1 MFGKKNELQVQV
13 VVVEQLLD
21 ILEDNEMA
29 LVEIKDDKVINRII
43 SAVPQFAQA
52 GVNIGTVAEGIQ
64 LANQGVYQAILP
76 AGAKLVNSK
85 DMEGAVRGFFRNKK
99 GIAGQANWM
108 TADSTVN
115 KIAAANIANATM
127 GAAALVVG
135 QYYMKQIN
143 GELADLN
150 SNISKLVDF
159 QMAEYK
165 GKVLTLMT
173 QVKRVSEF
181 QTEILEDSN
190 LRNEEIQRLQGLE
203 TTCMDLLNQA
213 NVTISDLSSK
223 EGESFKKYDKLM
235 SEVAIWQ
242 KYQEALTEVLYMI
255 ADLNYTLHLGAI
267 SKEKCYSAYSD
278 MYDMEN
284 SLIDKLRKWHEFYK
298 KKFKID
304 VNQARMERQGI
315 DAAVHKPLEL
325 FSENWK
331 YKNIGKEA
339 AIKIKAQ
346 KNFQL
351 NDRTLDVRDRY
362 NEDVRLIVK
371 DGKLYY
377 STV

>member
-13 VVVEQLLD
+13 EQLPD
-21 ILEDNEMA
+21 VFEDNGLA
-29 LVEIKDDKVINRII
+29 LVEIEDDKVINRII
-43 SAVPQFAQA
+43 SAVPQLAQA
-52 GVNIGTVAEGIQ
+52 GVNVSAVAEGVQ
-64 LANQGVYQAILP
+64 LVNQGVYQAILP

-85 DMEGAVRGFFRNKK
+85 DIEGAVRGFFRNKK

-108 TADSTVN
+108 NADSTVN
-115 KIAAANIANATM
+115 KIAAANIANAAM

-143 GELADLN
+143 GELADMN
-150 SNISKLVDF
+150 RNISKLANF

-173 QVKRVSEF
+173 QVKRASEF
-181 QTEILEDSN
+181 QTEILEDNN

-223 EGESFKKYDKLM
+223 EGESFEKYDKLM

-242 KYQEALTEVLYMI
+242 KYQGALTEVLYII

-267 SKEKCYSAYSD
+267 SKEQCYAAYSD

-284 SLIDKLRKWHEFYK
+284 NLIDKLRKWHEFHK

-304 VNQARMERQGI
+304 VEQAHMERQGI
-315 DAAVHKPLEL
+315 DAVIHKPLEL
-325 FSENWK
+325 ISEQWK
-331 YKNIGKEA
+331 YRNIGKEA
-339 AIKIKAQ
+339 VTNIRVQRNIQ
-346 KNFQL
+346 I
-351 NDRTLDVRDRY
+351 NDRTLDMRDRY
-362 NEDVRLIVK
+362 NEDVRLIAK
-371 DGKLYY
+371 EGKLYY
-377 STV
+377 STI

>member
-1 MFGKKNELQVQV
+1 MFGKKNELQVK
-13 VVVEQLLD
+13 VEQLPD
-21 ILEDNEMA
+21 IFEDNGLA
-29 LVEIKDDKVINRII
+29 LVEIEDDKVINRII
-43 SAVPQFAQA
+43 SAVPQLAQA
-52 GVNIGTVAEGIQ
+52 GVNVGAVAEGMQ

-108 TADSTVN
+108 NADSAVN
-115 KIAAANIANATM
+115 KIAAANIANAAM

-143 GELADLN
+143 DELADMN
-150 SNISKLVDF
+150 SNISKLANF

-173 QVKRVSEF
+173 QVKRASEF
-181 QTEILEDSN
+181 QAEILEDNN

-213 NVTISDLSSK
+213 NVTISELSSK
-223 EGESFKKYDKLM
+223 EGESFEKYDKLM

-242 KYQEALTEVLYMI
+242 KYQGALTEVLYMI

-267 SKEKCYSAYSD
+267 SKEQCYAAYSD

-284 SLIDKLRKWHEFYK
+284 NLLDKLRKWGSIP
-298 KKFKID
+298 KF
-304 VNQARMERQGI
+304 V
-315 DAAVHKPLEL
+315 
-325 FSENWK
+325 
-331 YKNIGKEA
+331 
-339 AIKIKAQ
+339 
-346 KNFQL
+346 
-351 NDRTLDVRDRY
+351 
-362 NEDVRLIVK
+362 
-371 DGKLYY
+371 
-377 STV
+377 

>member
-13 VVVEQLLD
+13 EQLPD
-21 ILEDNEMA
+21 VFEDNGLA
-29 LVEIKDDKVINRII
+29 LVEIEDDKVINRII
-43 SAVPQFAQA
+43 SAVPQLAQA
-52 GVNIGTVAEGIQ
+52 GVNVGAVAEGVQ

-108 TADSTVN
+108 NADSAVN
-115 KIAAANIANATM
+115 KIAAANIANAAM

-143 GELADLN
+143 CELSDMN
-150 SNISKLVDF
+150 SKISKLVDF

-173 QVKRVSEF
+173 QVKRASEF
-181 QTEILEDSN
+181 QTEILEDNN

-213 NVTISDLSSK
+213 NVTISELSSK
-223 EGESFKKYDKLM
+223 EGESFEKYDKLM

-242 KYQEALTEVLYMI
+242 KYQGILTEVLYMI

-267 SKEKCYSAYSD
+267 SKEQCYAAYSD

-284 SLIDKLRKWHEFYK
+284 NLIDKLRKWHEFYK

-315 DAAVHKPLEL
+315 DAVIHKPLEL
-325 FSENWK
+325 ISEKWK
-331 YKNIGKEA
+331 YRNIGKEA
-339 AIKIKAQ
+339 VTNIRVQRNIQ
-346 KNFQL
+346 I
-351 NDRTLDVRDRY
+351 NDRTLDMRDRY
-362 NEDVRLIVK
+362 NEDVRLIAK
-371 DGKLYY
+371 EGKLYY
-377 STV
+377 STI

>member
-13 VVVEQLLD
+13 EQLTD
-21 ILEDNEMA
+21 IFEDNGLA
-29 LVEIKDDKVINRII
+29 LVEIEDDKVINRII
-43 SAVPQFAQA
+43 SAVPQLAQA
-52 GVNIGTVAEGIQ
+52 GVNVGAVAEGMQ

-108 TADSTVN
+108 NADSAVN
-115 KIAAANIANATM
+115 KIAAANIANAAM

-143 GELADLN
+143 DELADMN
-150 SNISKLVDF
+150 SNISKLANF

-173 QVKRVSEF
+173 QVKRASEF
-181 QTEILEDSN
+181 QAEILEDNN

-213 NVTISDLSSK
+213 NVTISELSSK
-223 EGESFKKYDKLM
+223 EGESFEKYDKLM

-242 KYQEALTEVLYMI
+242 KYQGALTEVLYMI

-267 SKEKCYSAYSD
+267 SKEQCYAAYSD

-284 SLIDKLRKWHEFYK
+284 NLLDKLRKWHEFHK

-304 VNQARMERQGI
+304 VAQARMERQGI
-315 DAAVHKPLEL
+315 DAVIHKPLEL
-325 FSENWK
+325 ISEKWK
-331 YKNIGKEA
+331 YRNIGKEA
-339 AIKIKAQ
+339 VTNIRVQRNIQ
-346 KNFQL
+346 I
-351 NDRTLDVRDRY
+351 NDRTLDMRDRY
-362 NEDVRLIVK
+362 NEDVRLIAK
-371 DGKLYY
+371 EGKLYY
-377 STV
+377 STI

>member
-13 VVVEQLLD
+13 EQLPD
-21 ILEDNEMA
+21 IFEDNGLA
-29 LVEIKDDKVINRII
+29 LVEIEDDKVINRII
-43 SAVPQFAQA
+43 SAVPRLAQA
-52 GVNIGTVAEGIQ
+52 GVNVGAVAEGMQ

-108 TADSTVN
+108 NADSAVN
-115 KIAAANIANATM
+115 KIAAANIANAAM

-143 GELADLN
+143 DELADMN
-150 SNISKLVDF
+150 SNISKLANF

-181 QTEILEDSN
+181 QTEILEDNN

-213 NVTISDLSSK
+213 NVTISELSSK
-223 EGESFKKYDKLM
+223 EGESFEKYDKLM

-242 KYQEALTEVLYMI
+242 KYQGALTEVLYMI
-255 ADLNYTLHLGAI
+255 ADLNYILHLGAI
-267 SKEKCYSAYSD
+267 SKEQCYAAYSD
-278 MYDMEN
+278 MYAMEN
-284 SLIDKLRKWHEFYK
+284 NLIDKLRKWHEFHK

-304 VNQARMERQGI
+304 VDQARMERQGI
-315 DAAVHKPLEL
+315 DAAIHKSLEL
-325 FSENWK
+325 ISEKWK
-331 YKNIGKEA
+331 YRNIGKEA
-339 AIKIKAQ
+339 VTNIRVQRNIQ
-346 KNFQL
+346 INY
-351 NDRTLDVRDRY
+351 RTLDMRDRY
-362 NEDVRLIVK
+362 NEDVRLIAK
-371 DGKLYY
+371 QGKLYY
-377 STV
+377 STI

>member
-1 MFGKKNELQVQV
+1 MFGRKNELQVQV
-13 VVVEQLLD
+13 EQLPDVLD
-21 ILEDNEMA
+21 DNELS
-29 LVEIKDDKVINRII
+29 LVEIKDDNVINRII
-43 SAVPQFAQA
+43 SAVPQLAQA
-52 GVNIGTVAEGIQ
+52 GVNAVAVAEGVQ
-64 LANQGVYQAILP
+64 LVNQGVYQAILP

-85 DMEGAVRGFFRNKK
+85 EMEGAVRGFFRNKK

-108 TADSTVN
+108 SADSTVN
-115 KIAAANIANATM
+115 KIAAANVANAAM

-143 GELADLN
+143 SELADLK
-150 SNISKLVDF
+150 SSISKLADF

-173 QVKRVSEF
+173 QVKRASDF
-181 QTEILEDSN
+181 QTEILEDNN
-190 LRNEEIQRLQGLE
+190 LRAEEIQRLQSLE

-223 EGESFKKYDKLM
+223 EGESFEKYEKLM
-235 SEVAIWQ
+235 SEVAVWQ

-267 SKEKCYSAYSD
+267 SKEQCYSVYSD
-278 MYDMEN
+278 MYDTE
-284 SLIDKLRKWHEFYK
+284 SRLIDKLKKWHNYHK

-304 VNQARMERQGI
+304 VDQARMERQGI
-315 DAAVHKPLEL
+315 DAVIHKPLEL
-325 FSENWK
+325 INESWK

-339 AIKIKAQ
+339 AVNIRLQ
-346 KNFQL
+346 KNIQL
-351 NDRTLDVRDRY
+351 NDRTLDMRDRY
-362 NEDVRLIVK
+362 YEDVKLVAK
-371 DGKLYY
+371 EGKLYY

>member
-13 VVVEQLLD
+13 EQLPD
-21 ILEDNEMA
+21 IFEDNGLA
-29 LVEIKDDKVINRII
+29 LVEIEDDKVINRII
-43 SAVPQFAQA
+43 SAVPRLAQA
-52 GVNIGTVAEGIQ
+52 GVNVGAVAEGMQ

-108 TADSTVN
+108 NADSAVN
-115 KIAAANIANATM
+115 KIAAANIANAAM

-143 GELADLN
+143 DELADMN
-150 SNISKLVDF
+150 SNISKLANF

-181 QTEILEDSN
+181 QTEILEDNN

-213 NVTISDLSSK
+213 NVTISELSSK
-223 EGESFKKYDKLM
+223 EGESFEKYDKLM

-242 KYQEALTEVLYMI
+242 KYQGALTEVLYMI
-255 ADLNYTLHLGAI
+255 ADLNYILHLGAI
-267 SKEKCYSAYSD
+267 SKEQCYAAYSD
-278 MYDMEN
+278 MYAMEN
-284 SLIDKLRKWHEFYK
+284 NLIDKLRKWHEFHK

-304 VNQARMERQGI
+304 VDQARMERQGI
-315 DAAVHKPLEL
+315 DAAIHKPLEL
-325 FSENWK
+325 ISEKWK
-331 YKNIGKEA
+331 YRNIGKEA
-339 AIKIKAQ
+339 VTNIRVQRNIQ
-346 KNFQL
+346 INY
-351 NDRTLDVRDRY
+351 RTLDMRDRY
-362 NEDVRLIVK
+362 NEDVRLIAK
-371 DGKLYY
+371 QGKLYY
-377 STV
+377 STI

>member
-1 MFGKKNELQVQV
+1 MFGKKNELQVP
-13 VVVEQLLD
+13 VEQLPD
-21 ILEDNEMA
+21 IFEDNGLA
-29 LVEIKDDKVINRII
+29 LVEIEAVKVINRII
-43 SAVPQFAQA
+43 SAVPRLAQA
-52 GVNIGTVAEGIQ
+52 GVNVGAVAEGMQ

-108 TADSTVN
+108 NADSAVN
-115 KIAAANIANATM
+115 KIAAANIANAAM

-143 GELADLN
+143 DELADMN
-150 SNISKLVDF
+150 SNISKLANF

-173 QVKRVSEF
+173 QVKRASEF
-181 QTEILEDSN
+181 QTEILEDNN

-213 NVTISDLSSK
+213 NVTISELSSK
-223 EGESFKKYDKLM
+223 EGESFEKYDKLM

-242 KYQEALTEVLYMI
+242 KYQGALTEVLYMI

-267 SKEKCYSAYSD
+267 SKEQCYAAYSD
-278 MYDMEN
+278 MYAMEN
-284 SLIDKLRKWHEFYK
+284 NLIDKLRKWHEFHK

-304 VNQARMERQGI
+304 VDQARMERQGI
-315 DAAVHKPLEL
+315 DAAIHKPLEL
-325 FSENWK
+325 ISEKWK
-331 YKNIGKEA
+331 YRNIGKEA
-339 AIKIKAQ
+339 VTNIRVQRNIQ
-346 KNFQL
+346 I
-351 NDRTLDVRDRY
+351 NDRTLDMRDRY
-362 NEDVRLIVK
+362 NEDVRLIAK
-371 DGKLYY
+371 QGKLYY
-377 STV
+377 STI

>member
-1 MFGKKNELQVQV
+1 MFGKKNELQVK
-13 VVVEQLLD
+13 VEQLPD
-21 ILEDNEMA
+21 IFEDNGLA
-29 LVEIKDDKVINRII
+29 LVEIEDDKVINRII
-43 SAVPQFAQA
+43 SAVPQLAQA
-52 GVNIGTVAEGIQ
+52 GVNVGAVAEGMQ

-108 TADSTVN
+108 NADSAVN
-115 KIAAANIANATM
+115 KIAAANIANAAM

-143 GELADLN
+143 DELADMN
-150 SNISKLVDF
+150 SNISKLANF

-173 QVKRVSEF
+173 QVKRASEF
-181 QTEILEDSN
+181 QTEILEDNN

-213 NVTISDLSSK
+213 NVTISELSSK
-223 EGESFKKYDKLM
+223 EGESFEKYDKLM

-242 KYQEALTEVLYMI
+242 KYQGALTEVLYMI

-267 SKEKCYSAYSD
+267 SKEQCYAAYSD
-278 MYDMEN
+278 MYAMEN
-284 SLIDKLRKWHEFYK
+284 NLIDKLRKWHEFYK

-304 VNQARMERQGI
+304 VDQARMERQGI
-315 DAAVHKPLEL
+315 DAAIHKPLEL
-325 FSENWK
+325 ISEKWK
-331 YKNIGKEA
+331 YRNIGK
-339 AIKIKAQ
+339 KAVTNIRVQ
-346 KNFQL
+346 RNIQI
-351 NDRTLDVRDRY
+351 NDRTLDMRDRY
-362 NEDVRLIVK
+362 NEDVRLIAK
-371 DGKLYY
+371 EGKLYY
-377 STV
+377 STI